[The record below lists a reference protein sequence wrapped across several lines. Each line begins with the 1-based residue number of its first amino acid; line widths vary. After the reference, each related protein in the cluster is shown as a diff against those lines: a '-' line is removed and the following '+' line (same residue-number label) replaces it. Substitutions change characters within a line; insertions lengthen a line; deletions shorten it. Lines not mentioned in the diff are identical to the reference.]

1 MNKQVKTSK
10 PSTKR
15 AIGRPRKSAPSV
27 PVSLPVDTAVAAQP
41 WRGKSNLPRGPDG
54 KPLPPPGVRVK
65 GQHPREAIL
74 RAFERL
80 GGRRWLVKLGKQ
92 YPKEFASL
100 LARMVPN
107 EVNVSGTVGYAPL
120 PIPVEQREP
129 IPGVCVDITPPV
141 VDLDPFM

>member
-1 MNKQVKTSK
+1 MTKPKTKKPAKTVPKVAVK
-10 PSTKR
+10 PLLPIPLG
-15 AIGRPRKSAPSV
+15 ADAPARPW
-27 PVSLPVDTAVAAQP
+27 L
-41 WRGKSNLPRGPDG
+41 GKSNLPPRVAG
-54 KPLPPPGVRVK
+54 KPVEETKKPI
-65 GQHPREAIL
+65 QHPREAIL

-141 VDLDPFM
+141 VELDPFA